1 MLTVLAVDPG
11 LSGAVVVVNE
21 NGALVRCSRDFKS
34 LKHLAE
40 AICLY
45 QDLESPHVQVLEL
58 VSARP
63 GQGVTSMFTFGRAT
77 GVALGQLLALHTR
90 PVIEI
95 SPQAWQQF
103 WALLYPGKDSRAIV
117 GMMLGSDHPALRRKK
132 DHNTADAYLLGMY
145 AVRQLQQGK
154 LVSSRKKD
162 LDRVGTCPEFSL
174 PGKGP
179 LEL

>member
-1 MLTVLAVDPG
+1 MLKVLAVDPG

-21 NGALVRCSRDFKS
+21 NGALVRLARDFKDLKS
-34 LKHLAE
+34 LVREILNFQIWE
-40 AICLY
+40 APPI
-45 QDLESPHVQVLEL
+45 QVIEL

-63 GQGVTSMFTFGRAT
+63 GQRVTSMFTFGRAT
-77 GVALGQLLALHTR
+77 GVALGQLLSYPH

-95 SPQAWQQF
+95 VPQAWQQF
-103 WALLYPGKDSRAIV
+103 WGLLYLGKDSRAIA
-117 GMMLGSDHPALRRKK
+117 MEMLGADHPALRRKK

-174 PGKGP
+174 PVVEGLDP
-179 LEL
+179 T